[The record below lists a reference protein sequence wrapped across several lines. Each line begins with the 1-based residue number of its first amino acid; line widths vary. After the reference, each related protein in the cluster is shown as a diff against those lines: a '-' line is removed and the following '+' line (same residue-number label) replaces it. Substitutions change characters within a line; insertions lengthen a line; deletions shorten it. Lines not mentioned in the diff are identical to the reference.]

1 MKKTGSIL
9 LCILLLAGLLLPG
22 MGTAE
27 GKTAAR
33 SAAFAVRTKPV
44 KKITLNT
51 KEKTLQMKEGKTV
64 SFTLKATIK
73 PENATNPA
81 LTWTSD
87 NTKVAKVSKKGKVT
101 AVGEGTCK
109 ITAAARDGSGKKAV
123 CKVMVKAPEQ
133 GDGVV
138 KKITLTPE
146 KVQLKGIGDGFVL
159 KAEVDTT
166 LKSTAYQMGC
176 SLTNP
181 DMVKFGTGNLKTGR
195 TITALQEGSCEVSVW
210 VVGHES
216 VKATC
221 VITIGEQKEDPIK
234 DGIMLG
240 SGRKTLHLGDS
251 PFRLMVYKAAKYEN
265 DTVCYKVDKNSAIKV
280 GFDSE
285 TEPEDTGIPTDILK
299 ITPLAEGKSVITV
312 WFEEH
317 PKVKATCEVTVL
329 P

>member
-1 MKKTGSIL
+1 
-9 LCILLLAGLLLPG
+9 
-22 MGTAE
+22 
-27 GKTAAR
+27 
-33 SAAFAVRTKPV
+33 
-44 KKITLNT
+44 
-51 KEKTLQMKEGKTV
+51 
-64 SFTLKATIK
+64 
-73 PENATNPA
+73 
-81 LTWTSD
+81 
-87 NTKVAKVSKKGKVT
+87 
-101 AVGEGTCK
+101 
-109 ITAAARDGSGKKAV
+109 
-123 CKVMVKAPEQ
+123 
-133 GDGVV
+133 
-138 KKITLTPE
+138 
-146 KVQLKGIGDGFVL
+146 
-159 KAEVDTT
+159 
-166 LKSTAYQMGC
+166 
-176 SLTNP
+176 
-181 DMVKFGTGNLKTGR
+181 MVKFGTGNLKTGR

-285 TEPEDTGIPTDILK
+285 TEPEETGIPTDILK